1 MAKIDYSDFQ
11 LYRYTPNVDASR
23 FFAVMFC
30 IICVIVVPVFVAEG
44 YKSMKRVNILLDA
57 NSSLSYSI
65 KYYNRTQ
72 LIGAYVPLFF
82 GIGSEIAGYIC
93 RSISALHK
101 DDTSPYIGQS
111 ICLLIAPTFYTATIY
126 MLFGRMA
133 HLMQAEKLMI
143 MPARFNTT
151 FFVVGDILSLFLQ
164 AAGGGLMAQ
173 ESSADTGSNIV
184 TAGLFIQIGWF
195 GLFIIN
201 EVYFLFKLGRIDNPI
216 ASQTKTW
223 KRLNIIILINC
234 VLVLLRSIVRGIEFI
249 EGYQGTIISHE
260 WFLFVFDAVPMFLL
274 PVIFVAFIRISSIY
288 RVQEESIKIQTSYGY
303 MKSMQSTQSHP
314 VDNVSMNFTRS
325 SSDNVVENVFD
336 DGSENKV

>member
-11 LYRYTPNVDASR
+11 LYRYTPNVAASR

-30 IICVIVVPVFVAEG
+30 IICVIVVAVFVAEG
-44 YKSMKRVNILLDA
+44 CKSMKKIYIYLDA
-57 NSSLSYSI
+57 NTSLSYSI

-151 FFVVGDILSLFLQ
+151 FFVVGDIISLLMQ

-184 TAGLFIQIGWF
+184 TAGLFVQIGWF

-201 EVYFLFKLGRIDNPI
+201 EIYFLYKLGKIDNPI
-216 ASQTKTW
+216 ASQTNTW
-223 KRLNIIILINC
+223 KKLNFIILTNC
-234 VLVLLRSIVRGIEFI
+234 VLILLRSIVRAIEFI
-249 EGYQGTIISHE
+249 QGYQGTIISHE

-274 PVIFVAFIRISSIY
+274 PVIFVTFIRISSIY
-288 RVQEESIKIQTSYGY
+288 KVQEESVKIQTSYGY
-303 MKSMQSTQSHP
+303 MKSMQDVQGP
-314 VDNVSMNFTRS
+314 QVDNASANFTRS
-325 SSDNVVENVFD
+325 SSDNIAENTYNY
-336 DGSENKV
+336 DGEGK